1 MKVIS
6 LHFYYTLPYAISP
19 LNIRLFK
26 LKIAPISRLIK
37 CLLFPEMPGKAV
49 HGDALKGLGVQY
61 EAISVISHGF
71 RAVSGPVH

>member
-26 LKIAPISRLIK
+26 LKIVFIPRLVK
-37 CLLFPEMPGKAV
+37 CFLFPEMPGKAV
-49 HGDALKGLGVQY
+49 HGDALKGLRVQY
-61 EAISVISHGF
+61 EAISVIGHSF